1 MLKVQMLTQLP
12 YSKVLREAPIITDL
26 LSFSLL
32 LLLLL
37 LHPLH
42 VAVVICE
49 LKLFQLLLD
58 VAVVTQGLQGIHG
71 LANLMVE
78 PVVLV
83 VKAHLGKEVV
93 FSQGRI
99 SRTRTRKNRCKDK
112 EEQAHGQG
120 EGCTRARTRTRI
132 SNEIFIEYYSTWA
145 EQSDAVG
152 REETVEAAATL
163 APSTTSPILIHILE

>member
-32 LLLLL
+32 FL

-93 FSQGRI
+93 YIFSQGRI
-99 SRTRTRKNRCKDK
+99 SRTRTRTRKNR
-112 EEQAHGQG
+112 
-120 EGCTRARTRTRI
+120 
-132 SNEIFIEYYSTWA
+132 
-145 EQSDAVG
+145 
-152 REETVEAAATL
+152 
-163 APSTTSPILIHILE
+163 

>member
-99 SRTRTRKNRCKDK
+99 SSTRTKTRKNKCKDK
-112 EEQAHGQG
+112 EEQGHGKGQG
-120 EGCTRARTRTRI
+120 CTLYKGK
-132 SNEIFIEYYSTWA
+132 NKDKDK
-145 EQSDAVG
+145 Q
-152 REETVEAAATL
+152 
-163 APSTTSPILIHILE
+163 

>member
-1 MLKVQMLTQLP
+1 MLKVLTQLP
-12 YSKVLREAPIITDL
+12 YSKVLRKAPIITDL

-32 LLLLL
+32 LLLHL
-37 LHPLH
+37 LH
-42 VAVVICE
+42 VGIVICE

-99 SRTRTRKNRCKDK
+99 SSTRTKTRKNKCKDK
-112 EEQAHGQG
+112 EEQGHGQ
-120 EGCTRARTRTRI
+120 
-132 SNEIFIEYYSTWA
+132 
-145 EQSDAVG
+145 EQ
-152 REETVEAAATL
+152 EQ
-163 APSTTSPILIHILE
+163 

>member
-1 MLKVQMLTQLP
+1 MLTQLP

-26 LSFSLL
+26 LSFSFLL
-32 LLLLL
+32 FL

-58 VAVVTQGLQGIHG
+58 LAVVTQGLQGIHG

-93 FSQGRI
+93 YIFSQGRI
-99 SRTRTRKNRCKDK
+99 SRTRTRTRKNR
-112 EEQAHGQG
+112 
-120 EGCTRARTRTRI
+120 
-132 SNEIFIEYYSTWA
+132 
-145 EQSDAVG
+145 
-152 REETVEAAATL
+152 
-163 APSTTSPILIHILE
+163 

>member
-12 YSKVLREAPIITDL
+12 YSKILREAPIITDL
-26 LSFSLL
+26 LSFSFLL
-32 LLLLL
+32 FL

-58 VAVVTQGLQGIHG
+58 LAVVTQGLQGIHG
-71 LANLMVE
+71 LANLVVE

-99 SRTRTRKNRCKDK
+99 SRTRTRTRKNR
-112 EEQAHGQG
+112 
-120 EGCTRARTRTRI
+120 RTRTWR
-132 SNEIFIEYYSTWA
+132 NRGKNKDKDGEG
-145 EQSDAVG
+145 QDQG
-152 REETVEAAATL
+152 QG
-163 APSTTSPILIHILE
+163 

>member
-1 MLKVQMLTQLP
+1 MLTQLP

-26 LSFSLL
+26 LSFSFLL
-32 LLLLL
+32 FL

-58 VAVVTQGLQGIHG
+58 LAVVTQGLQGIHG
-71 LANLMVE
+71 LANLVVE

-99 SRTRTRKNRCKDK
+99 SRTRTRTRKNR
-112 EEQAHGQG
+112 
-120 EGCTRARTRTRI
+120 
-132 SNEIFIEYYSTWA
+132 
-145 EQSDAVG
+145 
-152 REETVEAAATL
+152 
-163 APSTTSPILIHILE
+163 